1 MAYIATSDDAAR
13 GLEDEDKYKF
23 CDDLTILELVMMGGL
38 AEYNFATHVASDI
51 GTDQLFLDPSNLKTQ
66 SNITELEQWTET
78 NKMRLNQRKTIIFN
92 RSRQSFETR
101 LTINGEWM
109 ERQRT
114 IKLLG
119 I

>member
-1 MAYIATSDDAAR
+1 MTR
-13 GLEDEDKYKF
+13 RLEDEDKYKF
-23 CDDLTILELVMMGGL
+23 CNDLTILELVMMGGLL

-51 GTDQLFLDPSNLKTQ
+51 GTDQLFLDTSNLKTQ
-66 SNITELEQWTET
+66 SNITELEHWTET
-78 NKMRLNQRKTIIFN
+78 NK
-92 RSRQSFETR
+92 
-101 LTINGEWM
+101 TINGEWM